1 MKILIL
7 GITLLFNASNS
18 FAGYELTD
26 KSPVVRDTVFTG
38 FGHAMGDIL
47 GHTYALLTSRS
58 IAKKAM
64 MSQCKEVFTFGLVR
78 CKTHLKVETFI
89 ANSSSERECGGS
101 ITPECV
107 FANASYV
114 GEISGKDRVIN
125 ILLTKEISE
134 IKFGA
139 CKLVERYGSYNIT
152 ALRLVTRVF
161 GAVVNPKI
169 DVKALKLT
177 SFDKVLDDSKFMDQ
191 KSQEVGASISIAK
204 VQGHSN
210 EQICDILKEKTLNYA
225 SNPESHLD
233 YDFNNTDNYR
243 MVKYK

>member
-7 GITLLFNASNS
+7 GMTLFFNASNS

-47 GHTYALLTSRS
+47 GHTYALLAARLT
-58 IAKKAM
+58 AKKAM

-78 CKTHLKVETFI
+78 CKTDLRIDKFI

-101 ITPECV
+101 ITPKCV

-139 CKLVERYGSYNIT
+139 CKLVEKYGSYNIT
-152 ALRLVTRVF
+152 GLRLVTRVF
-161 GAVVNPKI
+161 GAVTNPKI
-169 DVKALKLT
+169 DVKSLKLT
-177 SFDKVLDDSKFMDQ
+177 SYDKVLADSKFMDQ
-191 KSQEVGASISIAK
+191 KSQEVGASISLGK
-204 VQGHSN
+204 VEGYSN
-210 EQICDILKEKTLNYA
+210 DQICDILKEKTLSYS
-225 SNPESHLD
+225 SNPEAHLD
-233 YDFNNTDNYR
+233 YDFNKTDGYR
-243 MVKYK
+243 MVKYE